1 MATARGIRAHTR
13 ALAPGGEAVDL
24 LLAEGIRA
32 RTVGLLGR
40 DGLGPR
46 TGLII
51 PRCNSVHTVGMRFTI
66 DVAFVRWPSP
76 DGRVEVL
83 AVRPGVRPW
92 RMARIRRRGRGLR
105 TKHVGALELAA
116 GQAAELEIEPGT
128 ALEIDDG
135 TREG

>member
-1 MATARGIRAHTR
+1 MATAIRATPHTR
-13 ALAPGGEAVDL
+13 ALAPGGQPVDL
-24 LLAEGIRA
+24 LLAEGVRA

-40 DGLGPR
+40 DGLPPR

-51 PRCNSVHTVGMRFTI
+51 PGCASVHTVGMRFAI

-92 RMARIRRRGRGLR
+92 RMARIRRRGRGLP
-105 TKHVGALELAA
+105 TKQVAALELAG
-116 GQAAELEIEPGT
+116 GQAAELELEPGS
-128 ALEIDDG
+128 ALDLDDRAG
-135 TREG
+135 GG